1 MRSLVAQDVD
11 LGAASWQCLCRG
23 GNIHMAHIYQLIS
36 AHLLMAYKFLA
47 FTSVQCAEIHIW
59 LLHPA
64 PIRSLSPKAQTTRF
78 LSCLRMG
85 IAVERQISFHAC
97 FPSGHHKE
105 TNFIPS
111 SLPVWPPKRQKNTWV
126 LGLVRQ
132 GPWGAWFYILSE
144 WGKRN
149 AGICP
154 ATRRCFSLKV
164 VSWPA
169 NFFLLDNYSAFFQT
183 SLQSL
188 NSCILGF
195 IVAVL
200 PVRRV
205 CSLQAGGVASQMSA
219 LILGSVCMLDMYCS
233 LFCLLL

>member
-1 MRSLVAQDVD
+1 
-11 LGAASWQCLCRG
+11 
-23 GNIHMAHIYQLIS
+23 
-36 AHLLMAYKFLA
+36 
-47 FTSVQCAEIHIW
+47 
-59 LLHPA
+59 
-64 PIRSLSPKAQTTRF
+64 
-78 LSCLRMG
+78 MG

-132 GPWGAWFYILSE
+132 GPRGAWFYILSE
-144 WGKRN
+144 WWKRN
-149 AGICP
+149 AGISP

-164 VSWPA
+164 ASWPA
-169 NFFLLDNYSAFFQT
+169 LENYSAFFQT

-195 IVAVL
+195 IAAVL
-200 PVRRV
+200 PDSEKSLLPSGRR
-205 CSLQAGGVASQMSA
+205 CSITNVSSYTWFSLHVGHVLLTILSRA
-219 LILGSVCMLDMYCS
+219 LGS
-233 LFCLLL
+233 